1 MPLED
6 LRGSAAILRGQMERF
21 DGNGF
26 PDGLKGLQIPLGAR
40 ILALAVDYYNLQ
52 QGAMV
57 QRHLRPEEAKSLIM
71 DASGKRYDPN
81 VITAFRQI
89 VDGGAEDSP
98 NGVEVLSGELLPGMV
113 LARDLVSRDGLM
125 LLAADHVL
133 DARMIQQVQDFEAK
147 SGGRLAIWMRPA
159 KGTP

>member
-1 MPLED
+1 
-6 LRGSAAILRGQMERF
+6 
-21 DGNGF
+21 
-26 PDGLKGLQIPLGAR
+26 
-40 ILALAVDYYNLQ
+40 
-52 QGAMV
+52 
-57 QRHLRPEEAKSLIM
+57 
-71 DASGKRYDPN
+71 
-81 VITAFRQI
+81 
-89 VDGGAEDSP
+89 
-98 NGVEVLSGELLPGMV
+98 VEVLSGELLPGMV